1 MRGEKTKVWQMDA
14 AHLDGTAN
22 AANPRDKTRVSLGLE
37 LSLGIPELPAK
48 QQQVRGVLLGALG
61 HFLRSVPQPV
71 EAAVDVFNHLSA
83 RHELSLDVGGE
94 VLLQQKPHTTQKGSS
109 PQGTISLLD
118 ESHNK
123 PWPPWRSCWS

>member
-1 MRGEKTKVWQMDA
+1 M
-14 AHLDGTAN
+14 DGTAN

-37 LSLGIPELPAK
+37 LSLGVPELPAK

-71 EAAVDVFNHLSA
+71 EAAVDVFNQLSA

-94 VLLQQKPHTTQKGSS
+94 ELLQQKPNTTQKGSS